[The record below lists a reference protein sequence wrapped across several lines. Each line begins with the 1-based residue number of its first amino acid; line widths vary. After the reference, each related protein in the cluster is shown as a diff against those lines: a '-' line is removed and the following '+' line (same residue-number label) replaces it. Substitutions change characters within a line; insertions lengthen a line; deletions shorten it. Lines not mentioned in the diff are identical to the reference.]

1 MTRARGQPS
10 RTLLDREYP
19 HQVLVLAET
28 LRGRT
33 LDRAIDFHMNLGI
46 PTKSSSIRKQDAWH
60 TLYRFAEP
68 DHAKLFRVM
77 FGGEMVTPDY

>member
-1 MTRARGQPS
+1 
-10 RTLLDREYP
+10 
-19 HQVLVLAET
+19 
-28 LRGRT
+28 
-33 LDRAIDFHMNLGI
+33 MNLGI

-60 TLYRFAEP
+60 TLYRFAGP